1 MEMAGI
7 VKLPSFDR
15 RVWVLFVGMAL
26 NQFGMSIVMP
36 FISIYLYVYQGESAA
51 LVGFAM
57 FFSAFVGALFQ
68 LIGGEACDRLGRR
81 TVFIVGLVTL
91 IGSFLLL
98 GWAVSVRAPYWYY
111 LVLLSLT
118 RVATGLFRPI
128 PNVIAADIVPPE
140 KRTEA
145 FAILRIAH
153 NLGFATGPI
162 VGGLMALVS
171 YSSMFYLTAVTSTL
185 YLGLVLAFINDTRA
199 CRPAVSR
206 KREGLGTILTDRTFV
221 IFSLLSFLV
230 FVVYSQMYT
239 PLSMYAKGFAGLS
252 EPEIGVLLAIN
263 GIMVVT
269 LQYFVT
275 LVADRYRM
283 TLAMGVGVLLYA
295 AGFALVSVSHGFA
308 MLAVCL
314 FLITMGE
321 LWFMPAQITLA
332 TNLSTGD
339 KRGRYLGFS
348 GLCTNLGS
356 AVGPLVGGVLL
367 SAFAGSA
374 GVVWLIV
381 AAAGLGCA
389 AGFLWLRMLVPP
401 EKNTASLVD
410 G

>member
-1 MEMAGI
+1 M
-7 VKLPSFDR
+7 KLPEFDR

-36 FISIYLYVYQGESAA
+36 FISIYLFVYQGESPA

-57 FFSAFVGALFQ
+57 FFSTFVGALFQ
-68 LIGGEACDRLGRR
+68 LVGGEACDRLGRR
-81 TVFIVGLVTL
+81 TVFISGLILL

-98 GWAVSVRAPYWYY
+98 GWAVSVRAPYVYY

-118 RVATGLFRPI
+118 RVATGLFRPV

-140 KRTEA
+140 KRAEA
-145 FAILRIAH
+145 FSILRIAH

-162 VGGLMALVS
+162 VGGLMAIVS

-185 YLGLVLAFINDTRA
+185 YLALVLAFIGDTRA
-199 CRPAVSR
+199 CSTAVSR
-206 KREGLGTILTDRTFV
+206 PRGGLGTILADRTFLV
-221 IFSLLSFLV
+221 FAFLSFLV

-239 PLSMYAKGFAGLS
+239 PLSMYSKGFAGLS

-263 GIMVVT
+263 GIMVVA

-283 TLAMGVGVLLYA
+283 TTAMGVGVLLYA

-308 MLAVCL
+308 LLALCI
-314 FLITMGE
+314 FFITLGE
-321 LWFMPAQITLA
+321 LWFIPSQITLT
-332 TNLSTGD
+332 TNLSSGD

-348 GLCTNLGS
+348 GLMTNLGS
-356 AVGPLVGGVLL
+356 AVGPLAGGLLL
-367 SAFAGSA
+367 SLFSDRPWA
-374 GVVWLIV
+374 VWLIV
-381 AAAGLGCA
+381 AAAGIGCA
-389 AGFLWLRMLVPP
+389 LGVLYLKKMIPP
-401 EKNTASLVD
+401 EKDTASIAD
-410 G
+410 